1 MGSFSKLQVG
11 AHRLSE
17 PERAA
22 LQKLD
27 EFIDAMN
34 VVLED
39 NAIANDTMLIDDVT
53 RSISRL
59 SRTVLVAAAS
69 RMMKLQLDPE
79 SDASHVGLGPVGQG
93 HQPPSTRQ

>member
-1 MGSFSKLQVG
+1 MGSFTKSQVSGHKL
-11 AHRLSE
+11 SD
-17 PERAA
+17 PERVA

-34 VVLED
+34 LVIDD
-39 NAIANDTMLIDDVT
+39 NAVANDAMLIDDVT

-69 RMMKLQLDPE
+69 RMMKLHLEPE
-79 SDASHVGLGPVGQG
+79 STVSPLDLGIIGES
-93 HQPPSTRQ
+93 HQPITRQ

>member
-1 MGSFSKLQVG
+1 MGRFAKSQVSG
-11 AHRLSE
+11 HRLSD

-34 VVLED
+34 VVLEG
-39 NAIANDTMLIDDVT
+39 NAIAQDAMLIDDVT

-69 RMMKLQLDPE
+69 RMMKLELEPD
-79 SDASHVGLGPVGQG
+79 SDLPIDLSIIGKVT
-93 HQPPSTRQ
+93 QPITRQ

>member
-1 MGSFSKLQVG
+1 MGSFSKPQVTG
-11 AHRLSE
+11 HRLSE

-34 VVLED
+34 AALEGS
-39 NAIANDTMLIDDVT
+39 AVANDTMLLDDVT

-59 SRTVLVAAAS
+59 SRTVLVAAAA
-69 RMMKLQLDPE
+69 RMMKLHLEPE
-79 SDASHVGLGPVGQG
+79 NETTPVGIAPLPPG
-93 HQPPSTRQ
+93 CQPITRQ

>member
-1 MGSFSKLQVG
+1 MGSFSKPQVSG
-11 AHRLSE
+11 HRLSE

-39 NAIANDTMLIDDVT
+39 NAVSNDSMLIDDVT

-69 RMMKLQLDPE
+69 RMMKLHLDPDE
-79 SDASHVGLGPVGQG
+79 TPHVGLGVVGTSS
-93 HQPPSTRQ
+93 QPITRQ